1 MTLAVLTIGG
11 IAAQGDGVA
20 EDADGQVF
28 VPLTV
33 PGDIVEA
40 EIAPAAGGT
49 RRGEAV
55 AWLTRGPDRV
65 EPPCRHFGQCGAC
78 ALQHL
83 AAPALATW
91 KRERIVAALRQ
102 RGFADPPVAAT
113 LTTAAASRRR
123 AGLGAIRTA
132 DGVQLGFSMRAG
144 RRIVDMAECHILAPP
159 LAALVAPLRGWLA
172 TMLRLRETAD
182 VQLLLTDTGID
193 LWLVPQHPPGLAE
206 RQSAARFAEAHDLA
220 RLSWGAPPEPLV
232 ERRRPLL
239 RLGTAEAAPQPGAFL
254 QPSREGEALLTGLV
268 REIVG
273 DAGRVVDL
281 FAGLGTFSLPL
292 AAARVDA
299 WEGDAVLVETL
310 RQAARG
316 LQRLRVE
323 RRDLFRHPL
332 TAAELAGADAVVID
346 PPRAGA
352 AAQAAAL
359 AGSAVRRIAM
369 VSCNP
374 ATFARDARMLADGGH
389 VLTAVTPVDQ
399 FIWSAHVELVAG
411 FVRP

>member
-172 TMLRLRETAD
+172 TMLRLRETAFRD
-182 VQLLLTDTGID
+182 
-193 LWLVPQHPPGLAE
+193 PGSYFAKY
-206 RQSAARFAEAHDLA
+206 AALSHDEAVAEASRIWDTIN
-220 RLSWGAPPEPLV
+220 GPNLV
-232 ERRRPLL
+232 QNILPTRSRATLVL
-239 RLGTAEAAPQPGAFL
+239 RKDRDH
-254 QPSREGEALLTGLV
+254 SV
-268 REIVG
+268 RYV
-273 DAGRVVDL
+273 
-281 FAGLGTFSLPL
+281 
-292 AAARVDA
+292 
-299 WEGDAVLVETL
+299 
-310 RQAARG
+310 
-316 LQRLRVE
+316 RLRK
-323 RRDLFRHPL
+323 L
-332 TAAELAGADAVVID
+332 
-346 PPRAGA
+346 
-352 AAQAAAL
+352 
-359 AGSAVRRIAM
+359 
-369 VSCNP
+369 
-374 ATFARDARMLADGGH
+374 
-389 VLTAVTPVDQ
+389 
-399 FIWSAHVELVAG
+399 
-411 FVRP
+411 